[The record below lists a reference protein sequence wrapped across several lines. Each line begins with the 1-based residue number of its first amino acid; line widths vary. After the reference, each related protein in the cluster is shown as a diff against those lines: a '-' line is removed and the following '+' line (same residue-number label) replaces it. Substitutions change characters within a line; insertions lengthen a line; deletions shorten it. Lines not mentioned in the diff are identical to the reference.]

1 MFHVKHPNSEPEPEA
16 AALLFGDSL
25 PLARAFHE
33 HLLDHGE
40 ELGLIGPREIERL
53 WTRHLINS
61 ALLSTVVPAG
71 TLADIGSGA
80 GFPGLV
86 VALMRPDV
94 QCTLIEPMERRA
106 QWLRDESARLGLN
119 NVEVVRARAEDVPR
133 DRRFDSVTARAVSA
147 LKKLIPMAYP
157 LVAPGGQMVFLKG
170 QKVREEMEAAKTLLK
185 PEIFADVDVVVVGP
199 EWKTEETRI
208 FRATLVADDK

>member
-1 MFHVKHPNSEPEPEA
+1 MKHSSSESEPAEA
-16 AALLFGDSL
+16 SDIFADSL
-25 PLARAFHE
+25 PLARQFHDD
-33 HLLDHGE
+33 LLQHGE

-61 ALLSTVVPAG
+61 ALLSSLVPAG

-86 VALMRPDV
+86 IALMRPDV

-106 QWLRDESARLGLN
+106 QWLRDESARLGLT
-119 NVEVVRARAEDVPR
+119 NVEVLRARAEDVPR

-147 LKKLIPMAYP
+147 LKKLIPMAFP

-170 QKVREEMEAAKTLLK
+170 RKVTGEVAAARALLR
-185 PEIFADVDVVVVGP
+185 PEIFDQVDVVVVGP
-199 EWKTEETRI
+199 EWNTEETRV
-208 FRATLVADDK
+208 FRATLVSDAK

>member
-1 MFHVKHPNSEPEPEA
+1 MFHVKHSSSEAEPPEA
-16 AALLFGDSL
+16 AGIFGDAL
-25 PLARAFHE
+25 PLARMFHE
-33 HLLDHGE
+33 DLLRHGE

-61 ALLSTVVPAG
+61 ALLSPLVPAG

-86 VALMRPDV
+86 LALMRPDV

-106 QWLRDESARLGLN
+106 QWLRDESQRLGLE
-119 NVEVVRARAEDVPR
+119 NVEVLRARAEEVPTN
-133 DRRFDSVTARAVSA
+133 RRFDSVTARAVSA

-157 LVAPGGQMVFLKG
+157 LVASGGQMVFLKG
-170 QKVREEMEAAKTLLK
+170 QKVADEVEAARSILR
-185 PEIFADVDVVVVGP
+185 PEIFSSVDVVVVGP
-199 EWKTEETRI
+199 EWNTEETRV
-208 FRATLVADDK
+208 FRATLVSDAN